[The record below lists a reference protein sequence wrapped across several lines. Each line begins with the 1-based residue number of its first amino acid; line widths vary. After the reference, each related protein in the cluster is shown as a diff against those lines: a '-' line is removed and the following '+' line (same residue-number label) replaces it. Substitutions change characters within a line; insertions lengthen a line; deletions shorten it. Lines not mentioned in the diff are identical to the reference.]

1 MGRNNEDARSGL
13 DRADIPGFEGTMGM
27 LDGLVS
33 KYTPNMQKKKKREG
47 EDPSKEDVRDAY
59 FSGKVT
65 TEEAN
70 DLTNSDSFSIKD
82 HPHNTKSSK
91 PSDFSLDHAARY
103 AHKRAGL
110 SD

>member
-1 MGRNNEDARSGL
+1 MGRNNEDFYLERMGKAL
-13 DRADIPGFEGTMGM
+13 GFGKQAPSSNVRTVKQEPNRLGT
-27 LDGLVS
+27 
-33 KYTPNMQKKKKREG
+33 
-47 EDPSKEDVRDAY
+47 DPHIEDVRMAH
-59 FSGKVT
+59 FSGKMT

-91 PSDFSLDHAARY
+91 PSDFSLDHEARN
-103 AHKRAGL
+103 AHRRAGL